1 MPLAN
6 LPPSMT
12 DVIVPVNALHNL
24 GSLRLAMLLVSEG
37 VYVGSQTGR
46 GGGINTGNM
55 VVYSNL
61 TGSQSCVFNKNI
73 ASSWA
78 YMFSRVPDGLLQE
91 VDQIWG
97 TKFAQGNKGLGS
109 GVDGLLE
116 NLLRDSEG

>member
-1 MPLAN
+1 
-6 LPPSMT
+6 
-12 DVIVPVNALHNL
+12 
-24 GSLRLAMLLVSEG
+24 
-37 VYVGSQTGR
+37 
-46 GGGINTGNM
+46 M